1 MLCWLGAAGLAATA
15 PLPLTEGQKEESYAI
30 LTVGELAYSN
40 VVVKSKTKTD
50 LFISHTNGFVNVKV
64 RDLDRSTQLQLGY
77 QVEAEP
83 STNSALS
90 NFTPEKIAEELQQQI
105 PLEARD
111 KWEHALWE
119 SKEMMAQ
126 LPPWFPFAILGGFA
140 LLYLLFCN
148 GCRQICRK
156 AGKPANAL
164 VWLPLL
170 KQIPL
175 LRASGLSGWWV
186 LANLL
191 PPVWLVLFVVWA
203 FKITKSRDK
212 GPVVGFLLLLPVFQ
226 IFAFLY
232 LAWSAG
238 QGDSTAEQRDGRK
251 VISLSNNRRAA

>member
-1 MLCWLGAAGLAATA
+1 M
-15 PLPLTEGQKEESYAI
+15 ESYAI

-83 STNSALS
+83 STNSTRL
-90 NFTPEKIAEELQQQI
+90 NFTPENIAEKLQQQI

-119 SKEMMAQ
+119 SKEMVAQ